1 MSDIRPGWVWV
12 PGDKG
17 KFRPFTEFRQIIKG
31 KHRGMVEVTLPATPA
46 RKVLV
51 EASAIRRYP
60 VQAQKQEA
68 LPLSEGPEAVY
79 E

>member
-1 MSDIRPGWVWV
+1 MSQKNGWVWIEK
-12 PGDKG
+12 KG
-17 KFRPFTEFRQIIKG
+17 GFRPFLEFRQIIKG

-60 VQAQKQEA
+60 VQTIEA
-68 LPLSEGPEAVY
+68 LPVSEGPEAVY